1 MWRNDIDLVVSQ
13 AKQQI
18 EETRQFLLSLE
29 RSRKYTQKYLEEVRK
44 DLAIMLAD
52 LKTLQQSSAPG
63 ARWHDPKG
71 PEKEGN
77 GLDEQPSCQTAEG

>member
-1 MWRNDIDLVVSQ
+1 MWKNDIDLVVRQ

-29 RSRKYTQKYLEEVRK
+29 RSRKYTQKHIEEVRK

-52 LKTLQQSSAPG
+52 LKTLQQSPAPG
-63 ARWHDPKG
+63 ATWHDPEPHKN
-71 PEKEGN
+71 EES
-77 GLDEQPSCQTAEG
+77 GLDQQPSCQTAEG